1 MSADLKKWM
10 QQWRVAESALLDQKI
25 QELSSLTPD
34 QARAASHIV
43 LSLAGSCY
51 RSPERMHSSG
61 LIEQQRF
68 FQNARTQPHLP
79 RRA

>member
-1 MSADLKKWM
+1 MSADLAKWM
-10 QQWRVAESALLDQKI
+10 QQWRVAEHALLDQKI
-25 QELSSLTPD
+25 KELSSLTPD

-51 RSPERMHSSG
+51 RAPERMHGSG
-61 LIEQQRF
+61 LVEQQRI
-68 FQNARTQPHLP
+68 FQHARTQSNLP